1 MRIAFLSSITTM
13 KFKINNFFLIRN
25 FHSCKS
31 TFAFKKNNPF
41 NVHA

>member
-13 KFKINNFFLIRN
+13 KFKINKYFIRN
-25 FHSCKS
+25 FYSCKS
-31 TFAFKKNNPF
+31 TFAFKKTNPF